1 MADAIKSV
9 LFVDYDSLDAALR
22 AVEPT
27 AADRLAPR
35 VAAWVAAIEQGR
47 LAPSSDAALRRRV
60 LMRRCYANPA
70 LLGDKRR
77 HFTGNGFL
85 VVDCQPLEGHERSAA
100 DIQMALDTIDALGHP
115 TAYDEFILLSADRD
129 LSPVLI
135 RVRAHN
141 RQTVIYAS
149 ADTPEAY
156 KAIADGAVD
165 QEPFVALL
173 MAEEVKAAEPAAA
186 RLAAAAPA
194 APAAAAAS
202 AAPADRAEIEA
213 LARKVHGATN
223 VPLFS
228 PKSYLELFRVLAAEI
243 AQNGY
248 HFQATAENVAAKLT
262 ASGRNATRR
271 QIVFIVKGLALK
283 GHVFSNTD
291 TPDKLAEVF
300 REQVLYLARNA
311 GLELTPREVAI
322 MPAWIIGRAGS
333 TVAAVAAEI
342 DDDLSEPEPLPP
354 PPPPPKPAPVAAR
367 PAEPRPTPQPP
378 PRPAEDKSNNNN
390 KKKPGKPG
398 PMGKSEPP
406 PRPAVFG
413 PAKTAEAP
421 KPQELAKPAAPPSR
435 PASVFPRPL
444 STPPAKPN
452 PFAAKP
458 SGSAGSGAKPAA
470 PAASSGTK
478 PVLITPKPLSGP
490 RPVAEKPQEK
500 PAAEKPPAPVAA
512 EKPAPVPEKT
522 NGGKESGEG
531 KDAVESTIL
540 AAIAQAVDVL
550 VEDSGGGTAK
560 ALEKESARA
569 AEEAPLAPRAEDVP
583 PPSPDSDDIGDEI
596 QRIIASYNRDRQQ
609 SD

>member
-9 LFVDYDSLDAALR
+9 LFVDYDSLDQALR
-22 AVEPT
+22 GADP
-27 AADRLAPR
+27 AAAERLASR
-35 VAAWVAAIEQGR
+35 VVAWVAAIEQGR
-47 LAPSSDAALRRRV
+47 LAPSADASLRRRV

-70 LLGDKRR
+70 LLGDKRK

-85 VVDCQPLEGHERSAA
+85 VVDCPPLEGFERSAA

-141 RQTVIYAS
+141 RQTVIYA
-149 ADTPEAY
+149 TPETADAY
-156 KAIADGAVD
+156 RAIADGAVD

-173 MAEEVKAAEPAAA
+173 TAADEPKVVEPAVA
-186 RLAAAAPA
+186 RQSSATAAPGA
-194 APAAAAAS
+194 ATP
-202 AAPADRAEIEA
+202 PADRTEIEA
-213 LARKVHGATN
+213 LARKVHGATS

-243 AQNGY
+243 AENGY
-248 HFQATAENVAAKLT
+248 HFQSTAENVAAKLT
-262 ASGRNATRR
+262 AGGRNATRR

-291 TPDKLAEVF
+291 TPDKLADVF

-311 GLELTPREVAI
+311 GIELTPREIAI
-322 MPAWIIGRAGS
+322 MPSWIIGRIGS
-333 TVAAVAAEI
+333 TAAAVAAEI
-342 DDDLSEPEPLPP
+342 DSDMSEPEPLPP
-354 PPPPPKPAPVAAR
+354 PKVAPVAAR
-367 PAEPRPTPQPP
+367 PPETRPPP
-378 PRPAEDKSNNNN
+378 PRPADDQGRAG

-398 PMGKSEPP
+398 QPGKSETTITPTP

-413 PAKTAEAP
+413 AAKNPEA
-421 KPQELAKPAAPPSR
+421 AKPAPAPAR
-435 PASVFPRPL
+435 AGVFPRPL
-444 STPPAKPN
+444 SPPPARPS
-452 PFAAKP
+452 PFAAKTP
-458 SGSAGSGAKPAA
+458 ASAPTGGVARTTTPLLSTSSRPA
-470 PAASSGTK
+470 
-478 PVLITPKPLSGP
+478 LITPKPLAP
-490 RPVAEKPQEK
+490 RPF
-500 PAAEKPPAPVAA
+500 AEKPP
-512 EKPAPVPEKT
+512 EKPAPAAPAV
-522 NGGKESGEG
+522 ESAAPDKAAGD
-531 KDAVESTIL
+531 KSAVESTIL

-550 VEDSGGGTAK
+550 VEDSGAAK
-560 ALEKESARA
+560 AMEKDSERA
-569 AEEAPLAPRAEDVP
+569 SGDAPATPQAEDVP